1 MIENNTYKNILKIIF
16 ATFVMTILL
25 ISLLTL
31 FSENLN
37 YNEYYKILYLL
48 LVIFLAAATY
58 FIICYLFGILKIK
71 DYKTN
76 KI

>member
-1 MIENNTYKNILKIIF
+1 MLKIIF

-31 FSENLN
+31 FSENFN
-37 YNEYYKILYLL
+37 YNDYYKILYLL
-48 LVIFLAAATY
+48 LVFFLAAATY